1 MNKLVEMQSQ
11 DFTIN
16 LVSNASMATFPNN
29 TLAQF
34 TTLLPQQLSLSGS
47 WEVAVSEISWPS
59 AIQNIT
65 CGEFKYQLRQ
75 AQPDDKEEQGEK
87 TRKRAYGLV
96 TMYTP
101 PKIEDHIEER
111 TCSIKPG
118 LYSTVDQI
126 LESIF
131 KKVFPNAAAKLPV
144 TWKVDKC
151 SQTLKVYFDGS
162 ERDCI
167 LLEATSNDL
176 QNVLGL
182 KTVIDCKES
191 SSTSRTSPMKS
202 KTVGKF
208 PIDISGGC
216 NTIFLYCDLVQNEIL
231 GDSQTALLR
240 AIPLSNFLS
249 EHRGQQ
255 YLNYQTFTNLQ
266 WRRIVKS
273 SIESITIS
281 LRSESGQL
289 LPFLSRGRTN
299 ITLQFRQR

>member
-1 MNKLVEMQSQ
+1 M
-11 DFTIN
+11 
-16 LVSNASMATFPNN
+16 
-29 TLAQF
+29 
-34 TTLLPQQLSLSGS
+34 
-47 WEVAVSEISWPS
+47 SEISGPS

-65 CGEFKYQLRQ
+65 CGEFKYQLKP
-75 AQPDDKEEQGEK
+75 AQPDDKEEQAEK

-101 PKIEDHIEER
+101 PKVEDHLEER
-111 TCSIKPG
+111 TCSIKPR
-118 LYSTVDQI
+118 LYLTVDQI

-131 KKVFPNAAAKLPV
+131 KKVFPIAAAKVPV
-144 TWKVDKC
+144 TWKVDQ
-151 SQTLKVYFDGS
+151 SLQTLKVYFDDS

-182 KTVIDCKES
+182 ETVIDCKEGR
-191 SSTSRTSPMKS
+191 STSRTSPLKS

-208 PIDISGGC
+208 PIDISGGR

-240 AIPLSNFLS
+240 ANPLNNFLS
-249 EHRGQQ
+249 EHPRQQ
-255 YLNYQTFTNLQ
+255 CLNYQTFTNLQ

-281 LRSESGQL
+281 LRSGQL